1 MGRIIA
7 CVNEKGGVAKT
18 TTIKNLSVGVAMKG
32 FKVLAIDLDPSA
44 NLTKCMGLAVSGEEG
59 AICEIMGAYIECE
72 DVPEGFGI
80 VHSEEGI
87 DIITSSNALH
97 CYESKLAAAYQRE
110 VVLRRYINTIKDK
123 YNFIFL
129 DCPAGLGI
137 FVDNALFAADAIIIP
152 TAANYLDVEAMQ
164 NLFSKMAM
172 VRKLNGTGRKP
183 EISGI
188 VFTSVRLSTKNN
200 RAIMEQLRGQYEGR
214 LNIFK
219 TYIPLNSKI
228 PESDLANESI
238 YKYANNCTAALN
250 YMDLVEEFLAMETG
264 NGRKVKRAE
273 L

>member
-18 TTIKNLSVGVAMKG
+18 TTIKNLSVGVSMKG
-32 FKVLAIDLDPSA
+32 FKVLAVDLDPSA
-44 NLTKCMGLAVSGEEG
+44 NLTKCMGLAASGEEG

-123 YNFIFL
+123 YDFIFL

-172 VRKLNGTGRKP
+172 VRKLNGTGKKP
-183 EISGI
+183 EIRGI

-200 RAIMEQLRGQYEGR
+200 RAIMEQLRGQYKGR

-250 YMDLVEEFLAMETG
+250 YMDLVEEFLAMETAE
-264 NGRKVKRAE
+264 KAKRAD